1 MADVGFGV
9 FHFCTGRSL
18 PMNFLSIRHV
28 RLLSVLSFVVFLG
41 NASSVQ
47 AQGEPAVGKTAASNA
62 AATSKP
68 VWLGNKIGISDRVP
82 KPWTPVEAKVSSD
95 GKAAFNVWG
104 RSYQYD
110 GTLFPSQITA
120 LNNPLLA
127 APIKLVMAPTPDLP
141 PAAATLVMGDAK
153 PGVVHFQT
161 TQGAIKVD
169 SRIEFDGMMWFE
181 VTLPPGQI
189 EALSLEI
196 PLRPEMATLQQVSH
210 GTYAWEGPS
219 TVFPG
224 KTPKTWS
231 SAWQECMWLGNE
243 NAGLSW
249 FAESEQYWSLSDRKR
264 AMEITQRDDRTVLT
278 INLVTRSHSY
288 KSSPIFRFG
297 IEATPMRPMLK
308 DWRALQFVY
317 DAHDPN
323 LQPPGANIAIS
334 WWMSWSPH
342 IGSPFE
348 TMPTMKATVDG
359 WHQLGIKVIPYNAL
373 WAANEKGPD
382 FAAWKK
388 EWEVTPFVDAG
399 GEGDQI
405 LRSVGL
411 KSSYADYFIYG
422 LEEMVKKGGWDG
434 FYFDFGE
441 GAVADSNELHGSGYV
456 DERGVRR
463 PTYDILAQREFLKR
477 LLIMFQ
483 DEFGIEDPLIMLHC
497 SDNKIPPLHGFCN
510 IYLDGEQF
518 NFAPVKVEDDYT
530 KVMSLDRF
538 RAEFLGTQFGGASV
552 LLPELGDLYAKL
564 MKVPVGERSNSTI
577 KRNFDKAID
586 TVLIFPFLHG
596 TILVPDWLDED
607 YVGPLLEARAKFGM
621 ADARF
626 VGYWE
631 KNPALKLQNETD
643 TLKVSA
649 YVKTDKLWLVVAN
662 LGTNS
667 QTATV
672 TVNPPKLGARGIH
685 FGMPWKNVFGVGD
698 APKPGNRVDVNV
710 PAKSLRILEL
720 RN

>member
-1 MADVGFGV
+1 MSF
-9 FHFCTGRSL
+9 F
-18 PMNFLSIRHV
+18 SIR
-28 RLLSVLSFVVFLG
+28 RLQLLTVLSFLVFFG

-47 AQGEPAVGKTAASNA
+47 AQGDPAVGKTAGSDAGTTNR
-62 AATSKP
+62 P
-68 VWLGNKIGISDRVP
+68 VWLGNKIGISDKVP
-82 KPWTPVEAKVSSD
+82 KPWTPVEAKASSD
-95 GKAAFNVWG
+95 GKATFNVWG

-110 GTLFPSQITA
+110 GGLFPSQITA

-127 APIKLVMAPTPDLP
+127 APIKLVMAPAPDSP
-141 PAAATLVMGDAK
+141 PAAAILVMGDTK

-181 VTLPPGQI
+181 VTLPPGRI

-210 GTYAWEGPS
+210 GSYAWEGPS
-219 TVFPG
+219 AVFPG

-249 FAESEQYWSLSDRKR
+249 FAESQQYWSLSDRKR
-264 AMEITQRDDRTVLT
+264 AMEITQRDDRTILK

-288 KSSPIFRFG
+288 KTSPVFRFG

-323 LQPPGANIAIS
+323 VRPPGANMAIS

-348 TMPTMKATVDG
+348 VMPTMKATVDA
-359 WHQLGIKVIPYNAL
+359 WHQLGVKVIPYNAL
-373 WAANEKGPD
+373 WAVNEKGPEV
-382 FAAWKK
+382 AAWKK
-388 EWEVTPFVDAG
+388 EWEVSPFVDAG

-405 LRSVGL
+405 LLAVGL

-422 LEEMVKKGGWDG
+422 LHEMLKTGGWDG
-434 FYFDFGE
+434 FYFDFGQ
-441 GAVADSNELHGSGYV
+441 GAVADSNKLHNSGYV

-477 LLIMFQ
+477 VLIMFQ
-483 DEFGIEDPLIMLHC
+483 DEFGIEDPLIMLHL
-497 SDNKIPPLHGFCN
+497 SDNKIPPLHGLAN
-510 IYLDGEQF
+510 IYFDGEQF
-518 NFAPVKVEDDYT
+518 DFSPVKVEDDYT
-530 KVMSLDRF
+530 KVISLDRF

-552 LLPELGDLYAKL
+552 LLPELGEFFGKL
-564 MKVPVGERSNSTI
+564 LKIPVAQRANSPI
-577 KRNFDKAID
+577 KRDFDKAID

-596 TILVPDWLDED
+596 TILAPDWLDQD
-607 YVGPLLEARAKFGM
+607 YVGPLFEARAKFGM
-621 ADARF
+621 GDARF

-631 KNPALKLQNETD
+631 KNSALTLHNESD
-643 TLKVSA
+643 TLKASA
-649 YVKTDKLWLVVAN
+649 YVKKDKLWLVVAN
-662 LGTNS
+662 LGTDS

-672 TVNPPKLGARGIH
+672 TLDLAKLGATGIPL
-685 FGMPWKNVFGVGD
+685 GMPWKNVFGVGD
-698 APKPGNRVDVNV
+698 VPKPGKNVDVNV

-720 RN
+720 GN